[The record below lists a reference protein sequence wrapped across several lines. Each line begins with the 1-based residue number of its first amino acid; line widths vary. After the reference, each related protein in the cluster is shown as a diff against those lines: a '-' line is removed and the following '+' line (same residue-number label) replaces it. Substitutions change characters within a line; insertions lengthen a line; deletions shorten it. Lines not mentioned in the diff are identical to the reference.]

1 MFTATATSNHN
12 NATISPETFSQ
23 AMRDHWEKTLGNTPS
38 PSLMSLWGTM
48 AKTFNTA
55 IESDGTRWSVLQ
67 PPTGTGK
74 TQGLSVFAALT
85 AKANHDARS
94 VKNGILIVTRL
105 IEQADEL
112 RETIN
117 HLAGFECAVA
127 KHSEIKVTPE
137 AMRRA
142 DTLIITH
149 TAYVLALEGLCQQ
162 DGSRWSDMID
172 WDHGKRRLTVIDEA
186 LANVID
192 EHQVRA
198 SDIRQVLSHIDAQ
211 MKTEFPEQVD
221 ALKAV
226 ESVLDKIA
234 ELNRSSPEDDDKNR
248 SRVVWREVADGRV
261 GFPAGLSMLPLRDAL
276 SDLRYDK
283 IVLHKDSTLDRQR
296 LAGYVDKTLSDVES
310 ILSKWAYY
318 AKNGAEH
325 TFNASRLLIPDD
337 LPAR

>member
-105 IEQADEL
+105 IEQAVEL

-127 KHSEIKVTPE
+127 KHSEIRSTRGD
-137 AMRRA
+137 ASGRY
-142 DTLIITH
+142 LIITH
-149 TAYVLALEGLCQQ
+149 TAYRMAL
-162 DGSRWSDMID
+162 
-172 WDHGKRRLTVIDEA
+172 
-186 LANVID
+186 
-192 EHQVRA
+192 
-198 SDIRQVLSHIDAQ
+198 
-211 MKTEFPEQVD
+211 
-221 ALKAV
+221 
-226 ESVLDKIA
+226 
-234 ELNRSSPEDDDKNR
+234 
-248 SRVVWREVADGRV
+248 
-261 GFPAGLSMLPLRDAL
+261 
-276 SDLRYDK
+276 
-283 IVLHKDSTLDRQR
+283 
-296 LAGYVDKTLSDVES
+296 
-310 ILSKWAYY
+310 
-318 AKNGAEH
+318 
-325 TFNASRLLIPDD
+325 
-337 LPAR
+337 